1 LRSLKNTIHKILN
14 WEYWNTNVIYFPIFF
29 YWIFLS
35 IKARSLG
42 FFNASNPKIINGGFA
57 LESKKEIYDLIPT
70 QYYPDTLFFKA
81 HETLGNIKKA
91 LENTSIDFP
100 FIIKPDIGLQGLRVE
115 KIDTWPS
122 LETYL
127 QKTNYAFLVQNCI
140 KYPLE
145 IGLFYYRMPNETQG
159 TITGIVNKEFLIVE
173 GNGKNTVQELIEQNP
188 RFALQLAT
196 LQKKYGALLNDV
208 LPTGTKFNLMPYGNH
223 ARGSKFTDVS
233 NRVTKKLT
241 ETINTICLQIPDFYF
256 GRLDIMF
263 NSWEDLEQGKN
274 LSIIELNGAGSEPT
288 HIYDPK
294 HSIFFAWKEIIKHY
308 DILYKISAYNHQKG
322 YSYLNLQQSRQLII
336 DNKRLTNY
344 LKSIS

>member
-1 LRSLKNTIHKILN
+1 MRSLKNTIHKILN
-14 WEYWNTNVIYFPIFF
+14 WEYWNTNVIYFPIYF
-29 YWIFLS
+29 YWLFLS

-81 HETLGNIKKA
+81 HETSVNIKKA
-91 LENTSIDFP
+91 LKNASIDFP
-100 FIIKPDIGLQGLRVE
+100 FIIKPDVGLQGLRVE
-115 KIDTWPS
+115 KINSWKS

-127 QKTNYAFLVQNCI
+127 QKTNYDFLVQKCI
-140 KYPLE
+140 NYPLE
-145 IGLFYYRMPNETQG
+145 IGLFYYRMPNENQG

-173 GNGKNTVQELIEQNP
+173 GNGKNTIQELIEQNP
-188 RFALQLAT
+188 RFALQLTT
-196 LQKKYGALLNDV
+196 LKKKYGALLNDV
-208 LPTGTKFNLMPYGNH
+208 LPKDKKFNLMPYGNH

-233 NRVTKKLT
+233 NKVTKKLT

-308 DILYKISAYNHQKG
+308 DILYKICTYNHQKG
-322 YSYLNLQQSRQLII
+322 HSYLNLKQSRQLII

>member
-1 LRSLKNTIHKILN
+1 MRSLKNTIHKILN